1 MTISLVQWHAAIGI
15 FNCRLLEMH
24 KNFICNKFKVLVTIL
39 ECLFPCYH
47 YLESFFFSLL
57 TILYMFLLLRSHGDI
72 ELNPGP
78 RKSNDKNLSVC
89 HWNLNS
95 ITVHNF
101 SKLMQLKAYIS
112 TYKYDFICL
121 SETYL
126 DSSTPN
132 NIIDI
137 EGYNLVC
144 ADHPDDTKRGG
155 VCIYYKESLPVK
167 IINLPYFKEAL
178 LLEMSYNKNKV
189 IVSVIYCSPSQTNDE
204 FGLFLPNLEKLFS
217 DINKLKLSSSVVTG
231 DFNGR
236 SSSWWSDGMNTT
248 EGTNLFSLTSS
259 NGFSQLINEP
269 THIQTNSS
277 S

>member
-1 MTISLVQWHAAIGI
+1 MLVSLLPLFG
-15 FNCRLLEMH
+15 
-24 KNFICNKFKVLVTIL
+24 KFL
-39 ECLFPCYH
+39 
-47 YLESFFFSLL
+47 FFSA
-57 TILYMFLLLRSHGDI
+57 ILYMFLLLRSHEDI

-78 RKSNDKNLSVC
+78 CKSNDNNLSVC

-95 ITVHNF
+95 ITAHNF

-132 NIIDI
+132 NLIDI
-137 EGYNLVC
+137 EGYNLVH
-144 ADHPDDTKRGG
+144 ADHPHDTKRGG
-155 VCIYYKESLPVK
+155 VCIYYKVSLPVK

-189 IVSVIYCSPSQTNDE
+189 IVSVVYCSPSQTNDE
-204 FGLFLPNLEKLFS
+204 FGLFLSNLEKRFS
-217 DINKLKLSSSVVTG
+217 DISKLKPFLSVVTG
-231 DFNGR
+231 DFNAR
-236 SSSWWSDGMNTT
+236 SSSWWSDDINTT
-248 EGTNLFSLTSS
+248 EGTKLFSLTSS
-259 NGFSQLINEP
+259 NDFSQLINEP

-277 S
+277 SCIDLIFTDQPNLSMNSGVYSSLHSNCLPK